1 MAPVEKPPRIDPAR
15 VQQEQEEGRKAG
27 IAFATD
33 EAEYRDLLMLR
44 KFLESPCD
52 SDFAA
57 ELFSHYPDLSYGE
70 FADRLF
76 GDEEAEPSDD
86 FILAFARAAV
96 EVLEEIERRK
106 LTGWGRLMN
115 ALDPT
120 VAEFRERLKH
130 QRTEKRRRLNAMIDG
145 ATDDQVRDLLDRHTA
160 RMERYVTLM
169 PRDCAA
175 RAEPFAKWQK
185 NKKPVGKLRPSIPI
199 RRISMMCREQAPAQE
214 LNAATSLR
222 RSSIGSA
229 KRPCSQSRA
238 PGRQTRLR
246 ESFLFPKSTTI
257 LFTGGSTDGTKQNEE
272 QNGPEEARK
281 RTDHGLGRCG
291 SRRAG

>member
-1 MAPVEKPPRIDPAR
+1 MPCRKIPAHRSSPRAAR
-15 VQQEQEEGRKAG
+15 AGGGRKAG

-57 ELFSHYPDLSYGE
+57 KLFSHYPDLSYGE

-106 LTGWGRLMN
+106 LTDWGRHIN

-120 VAEFRERLKH
+120 VAEFRERLKRVPTRGGK
-130 QRTEKRRRLNAMIDG
+130 QRPALPA
-145 ATDDQVRDLLDRHTA
+145 V
-160 RMERYVTLM
+160 
-169 PRDCAA
+169 AA
-175 RAEPFAKWQK
+175 RPFVSFREAARNGFRARQL
-185 NKKPVGKLRPSIPI
+185 GASIPAY
-199 RRISMMCREQAPAQE
+199 RDMQ
-214 LNAATSLR
+214 
-222 RSSIGSA
+222 
-229 KRPCSQSRA
+229 
-238 PGRQTRLR
+238 
-246 ESFLFPKSTTI
+246 
-257 LFTGGSTDGTKQNEE
+257 
-272 QNGPEEARK
+272 
-281 RTDHGLGRCG
+281 
-291 SRRAG
+291 

>member
-1 MAPVEKPPRIDPAR
+1 MREQRE
-15 VQQEQEEGRKAG
+15 QEQEEGRKAG

-57 ELFSHYPDLSYGE
+57 ELFSHYPDRSYGE

-106 LTGWGRLMN
+106 LTGR
-115 ALDPT
+115 AYERPIA

-130 QRTEKRRRLNAMIDG
+130 QSTEKKRRLYAMNCKPENSRFLAG
-145 ATDDQVRDLLDRHTA
+145 FGMPVR
-160 RMERYVTLM
+160 
-169 PRDCAA
+169 
-175 RAEPFAKWQK
+175 
-185 NKKPVGKLRPSIPI
+185 
-199 RRISMMCREQAPAQE
+199 
-214 LNAATSLR
+214 
-222 RSSIGSA
+222 
-229 KRPCSQSRA
+229 
-238 PGRQTRLR
+238 
-246 ESFLFPKSTTI
+246 FLPHF
-257 LFTGGSTDGTKQNEE
+257 
-272 QNGPEEARK
+272 
-281 RTDHGLGRCG
+281 
-291 SRRAG
+291 